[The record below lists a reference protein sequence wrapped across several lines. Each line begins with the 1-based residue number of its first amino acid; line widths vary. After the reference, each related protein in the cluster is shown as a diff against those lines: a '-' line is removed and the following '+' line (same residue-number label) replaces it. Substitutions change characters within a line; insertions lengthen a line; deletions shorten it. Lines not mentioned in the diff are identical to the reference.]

1 MPIDPATVATVP
13 GQGRPSTGRLM
24 GYLFLAG
31 VLMLL
36 DQRGQYVPRARA
48 LAEHLIGPVYR
59 VAEAPVA
66 AVRGISTYSQSFE
79 TLRAENAAQ
88 RERLLAQA
96 GGMQRLDALEEENRR
111 LRALLS
117 ATEGRDLEFRFA
129 ELVQVSLDPWSH
141 QVLIDRGADDG
152 VFAGQAVIDG
162 QGVMGQV
169 ESVTGSQ
176 ARVRLISD
184 PDHAIPL
191 QILRT
196 GQRTVALG
204 TGDAGRLSLPNLPM
218 QSDVRIGDRLV
229 TSGLGERFPAGFPVA
244 EITDVERTAG
254 AAFMVVAAAPL
265 AALDQGREVLLVIE
279 ARSPSSSSA
288 ETMGEVEPESVPV
301 APPGSTPAPL
311 ATEGSEP

>member
-1 MPIDPATVATVP
+1 
-13 GQGRPSTGRLM
+13 M

-31 VLMLL
+31 VLMLM

-59 VAEAPVA
+59 VAEAPVE
-66 AVRGISTYSQSFE
+66 AVRGISTYSRSYD
-79 TLRAENAAQ
+79 TLLTENEAQ

-96 GGMQRLDALEEENRR
+96 GDMQRLAALEEENRR
-111 LRALLS
+111 LRALLT
-117 ATEGRDLEFRFA
+117 ATEGRDLDFRFA

-141 QVLIDRGADDG
+141 QVLVDRGADDG
-152 VFAGQAVIDG
+152 VFVGQAVLDG

-169 ESVTGSQ
+169 EGVTGGQ

-184 PDHAIPL
+184 PDHAIPV

-204 TGDAGRLSLPNLPM
+204 TGDAGRLSLPNLSM
-218 QSDVRIGDRLV
+218 QSDVRVGDRLV

-244 EITDVERTAG
+244 EVTGVERPAG
-254 AAFMVVAAAPL
+254 AAFMIVEAAPL
-265 AALDQGREVLLVIE
+265 ASLDRGREVLLVVE
-279 ARSPSSSSA
+279 TRSAAPAVSPS
-288 ETMGEVEPESVPV
+288 ESDELAVPDS
-301 APPGSTPAPL
+301 GPAPETGSDGGT
-311 ATEGSEP
+311 ATESIDGPATTGENGP